1 MESLL
6 KVFSGQAQLQTLCD
20 AIANGNRQRKT
31 SKTSHVVSLCRSCI
45 TNAHFH
51 TRNVATALALRA
63 QSLYDEI
70 MNSIDDRPEPTSE
83 PRFRTIGILGGM
95 GPAAT
100 VDLMQKVIDA
110 TPASRDQEHVPMIVW
125 QIPQIPDRNTFL
137 SGGSVSPG
145 PAMCTGARALAQ
157 AGAEAIVIACNTA
170 HHWADEVAAAADR
183 PLIHIADAALA
194 QVQSANIKDA
204 MLLATNG
211 THALRIYDKR
221 AAAFGVTLQKP
232 DDHDQT
238 KLTAV
243 IAQVKAGQLQTAHES
258 LLLILAHLVE
268 QGATAFVLGCTEL
281 PLIVYGTPFEAKSID
296 ATAALA
302 NEIVRFSLGASIE
315 SLIATTSTIKT
326 ATQKQESTI
335 GDQVA

>member
-1 MESLL
+1 
-6 KVFSGQAQLQTLCD
+6 
-20 AIANGNRQRKT
+20 
-31 SKTSHVVSLCRSCI
+31 
-45 TNAHFH
+45 
-51 TRNVATALALRA
+51 
-63 QSLYDEI
+63 

-125 QIPQIPDRNTFL
+125 QIPQIPDRNAFIAGR
-137 SGGSVSPG
+137 SISPS
-145 PAMCTGARALAQ
+145 PAMCAGARALVD

-194 QVQSANIKDA
+194 QVQSANISSA

-221 AAAFGVTLQKP
+221 AAAFGVALQKP
-232 DDHDQT
+232 DDHDQA

-243 IAQVKAGQLQTAHES
+243 IAQVKAGQLQAAREL
-258 LLLILAHLVE
+258 LLLILAHLTE
-268 QGATAFVLGCTEL
+268 QGATTFVLGCTEL
-281 PLIVYGTPFEAKSID
+281 PLIVRGTPFEAKSID

-302 NEIVRFSLGASIE
+302 KEIVRFSLGASVE
-315 SLIATTSTIKT
+315 SKQSTIKT
-326 ATQKQESTI
+326 ATQKQELPI

>member
-1 MESLL
+1 
-6 KVFSGQAQLQTLCD
+6 
-20 AIANGNRQRKT
+20 
-31 SKTSHVVSLCRSCI
+31 
-45 TNAHFH
+45 
-51 TRNVATALALRA
+51 
-63 QSLYDEI
+63 
-70 MNSIDDRPEPTSE
+70 MNSTHDKYTPTPSST
-83 PRFRTIGILGGM
+83 FRTIGILGGM

-125 QIPQIPDRNTFL
+125 NIPQIPDRNTFIA
-137 SGGSVSPG
+137 GGSISPG
-145 PAMCTGARALAQ
+145 PAICVAARALVD

-170 HHWADEVAAAADR
+170 HHWAEEVTAAVNR

-194 QVQSANIKDA
+194 QLRSAHISSA
-204 MLLATNG
+204 MLLATSG

-232 DDHDQT
+232 DDHCQT

-243 IAQVKAGQLQTAHES
+243 IAQVKAGKLQAARDA
-258 LLLILAHLVE
+258 LLLILAHLTE
-268 QGATAFVLGCTEL
+268 HGANTFVLGCTEL
-281 PLIVYGTPFEAKSID
+281 PLIVRGTPFEAKSID

-302 NEIVRFSLGASIE
+302 REIVRFSIGTAVE
-315 SLIATTSTIKT
+315 SEYSSIKT
-326 ATQKQESTI
+326 APQKQELPI